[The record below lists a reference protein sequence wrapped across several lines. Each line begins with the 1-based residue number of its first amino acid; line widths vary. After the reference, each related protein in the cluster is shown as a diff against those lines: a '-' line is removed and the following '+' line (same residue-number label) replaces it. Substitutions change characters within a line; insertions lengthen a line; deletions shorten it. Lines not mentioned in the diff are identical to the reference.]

1 VVGSFSDMTAG
12 RAQSVDEFMA
22 GMRTRLIADG
32 NKLSTHQMVLGGQPF
47 LRGEVLVAHRSAVR
61 GLGKMDLFT
70 AVLAL
75 PSTTPLTPDLLT
87 EFKLKAKDYGLAN
100 VGQQAGFKLGLAVV
114 PILVSEHVT
123 PAVRAAALAQR
134 PGKYGLGGGSRFN
147 PGAFVWAAVAD
158 LAVSQSLYYTGWF
171 IIGRIGSEFV
181 REKMLLALGPELA
194 KNGQQL

>member
-1 VVGSFSDMTAG
+1 
-12 RAQSVDEFMA
+12 
-22 GMRTRLIADG
+22 
-32 NKLSTHQMVLGGQPF
+32 
-47 LRGEVLVAHRSAVR
+47 
-61 GLGKMDLFT
+61 MDLFT